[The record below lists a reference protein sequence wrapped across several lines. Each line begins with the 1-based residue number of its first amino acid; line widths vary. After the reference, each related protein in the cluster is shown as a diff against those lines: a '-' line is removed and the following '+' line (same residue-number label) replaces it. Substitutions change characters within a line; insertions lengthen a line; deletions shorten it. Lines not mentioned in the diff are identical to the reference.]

1 MKTERAETT
10 NLPLAALREQLS
22 GRVIVPSDADYE
34 TARVVMPG
42 IIDRHPAVI
51 VRVAKAADVVL
62 AIAFARENGLE
73 IAVRS
78 GGHSIHGTTDG
89 GLVIDVRDMK
99 ALDIDPAAGT
109 CWAETGLTAAE
120 LTAAAWEH
128 GLTIGF
134 GDTGSVGI
142 GGITLGGGIGYMVR
156 KHGLTIDNLLAAE
169 IVTADG
175 SVLTV
180 DEADEPDLSWAIRGG
195 GGNFGVATRFKF
207 KLTPMDSFVGGMLVL
222 PATADVVA
230 GFMAAAAEAPEE
242 LSTIANV
249 MPCPP
254 MPFLPEDIVG
264 KVVVLALMGFCG
276 DAQAGER
283 AMAPFRA
290 LAQPLADFVKQMR
303 YPEMYQEEDDSYH
316 PKALDYTFFMDRVD
330 RATAQ
335 TVIDR
340 LEASDASLRAVQL
353 RPLGGAMSRVPAE
366 ATAFAHRNCRILA
379 VAVNFFE
386 GEDDFAQRRAW
397 LDETVEALRQDV
409 PGAYVNFLRD
419 ESEER
424 LSSAYPDATWDR
436 LADIKARFDPDN
448 DFRLN
453 TNISPQAAG

>member
-1 MKTERAETT
+1 
-10 NLPLAALREQLS
+10 
-22 GRVIVPSDADYE
+22 
-34 TARVVMPG
+34 
-42 IIDRHPAVI
+42 
-51 VRVAKAADVVL
+51 
-62 AIAFARENGLE
+62 
-73 IAVRS
+73 
-78 GGHSIHGTTDG
+78 
-89 GLVIDVRDMK
+89 
-99 ALDIDPAAGT
+99 
-109 CWAETGLTAAE
+109 
-120 LTAAAWEH
+120 
-128 GLTIGF
+128 
-134 GDTGSVGI
+134 
-142 GGITLGGGIGYMVR
+142 MVR

-180 DEADEPDLSWAIRGG
+180 DQADEPDLFWAIRGG

-207 KLTPMDSFVGGMLVL
+207 KLTPMDSFVGGMLIL

-264 KVVVLALMGFCG
+264 KMVVLALMGFCG

-290 LAQPLADFVKQMR
+290 LAQPLADFVKQMP
-303 YPEMYQEEDDSYH
+303 YPDMYQEEDDSYH

-330 RATAQ
+330 QATAQ

-340 LEASDASLRAVQL
+340 LEASDAPLRAVQL
-353 RPLGGAMSRVPAE
+353 RALGGAMSRVPVE

-397 LDETVEALRQDV
+397 LNETVEALRQDV

-424 LSSAYPDATWDR
+424 LRSAYPGATWDR
-436 LADIKARFDPDN
+436 LAGIKARFDPDN
-448 DFRLN
+448 VFRLN